1 MTQPKMASAIC
12 LVTDEN
18 GVALSRICLT
28 AAIPYHQ
35 IEGQEG
41 QAFVPDFTVF
51 ISSDGH
57 LYSYILNN
65 QTITS
70 FYPRG
75 KNAMLRPERS
85 FRQQASVFRSE
96 T

>member
-1 MTQPKMASAIC
+1 MY
-12 LVTDEN
+12 L
-18 GVALSRICLT
+18 
-28 AAIPYHQ
+28 PYGRYTVHQ

-41 QAFVPDFTVF
+41 QAFISDFTVF

-70 FYPRG
+70 FIRVE
-75 KNAMLRPERS
+75 NAMLRPGRS